1 MPRTSRRLGASAQSR
16 RLRVLL
22 VLCVLALPAS
32 RAHALLLYDN
42 GPITDGTP
50 DGRCD
55 SGFTPSCGGS
65 GDWTFYDDFNLGTDA
80 TVTGF
85 DYADFFLF
93 GSPANY
99 VETEWSLFDADPFT
113 SAPIA
118 SGIAAAL
125 LSAAGPADL
134 YWFEVGGLAVG
145 LSAGVTYWLGIHN
158 RVSGEISTTV
168 ARVGNP
174 GGGLDAAKQGDTAG
188 NDLDFPILENRAF
201 RVHGTPVPEPST
213 ILSVGFGLVALAAG
227 RRRRVL

>member
-1 MPRTSRRLGASAQSR
+1 MQRTSRRLGVAARSR
-16 RLRVLL
+16 WLHVLL
-22 VLCVLALPAS
+22 VLCVLAVPTS
-32 RAHALLLYDN
+32 PAHALMLYDN
-42 GPITDGTP
+42 GPITDGTS

-65 GDWTFYDDFNLGTDA
+65 GDWTFYDDFNFGTDA

-118 SGIAAAL
+118 SGTAAAL

-134 YWFEVGGLAVG
+134 YWFEVSGLAVG

-168 ARVGNP
+168 ARVDNP
-174 GGGLDAAKQGDTAG
+174 GGGLDAAKQSDSAA
-188 NDLDFPILENRAF
+188 NDIDLPAFENRAF
-201 RVHGTPVPEPST
+201 RIHGTVIPEPST
-213 ILSVGFGLVALAAG
+213 ALLFAVGLVGIAAG
-227 RRRRVL
+227 RRLHE